1 MGKQTTMN
9 QMSGFTR
16 QETIHLAGCTSS
28 RLAYLEK
35 VGLVIPY
42 RFGNNGR
49 PTVVFSWEQLLEIRA
64 IKNLRKD
71 VSLQTVRKIIKFLD
85 ESGYDNSLRDKQL
98 VVVGDEVFWM
108 KQDWSDFGD
117 NIPTTVKVAGK
128 RNRAVGQY
136 VLLVIPPLIDIVNDI
151 WEAAQKSKI
160 IDFKSFQQRAK
171 ALPA

>member
-1 MGKQTTMN
+1 MN

-64 IKNLRKD
+64 IKNLRKED

-98 VVVGDEVFWM
+98 VVVGDEVFWI
-108 KQDWSDFGD
+108 KQDWSDFGE

-128 RNRAVGQY
+128 NNKEVGQY

-151 WEAAQKSKI
+151 WEAARKSEVV
-160 IDFKSFQQRAK
+160 DLRSFEQRAK

>member
-1 MGKQTTMN
+1 MN

-16 QETIHLAGCTSS
+16 QETLHLAGCTSS

-35 VGLVIPY
+35 VSLVIPY

-85 ESGYDNSLRDKQL
+85 ESGYDNSLSNKQL
-98 VVVGDEVFWM
+98 VVVCDEVFWI
-108 KQDWSDFGD
+108 KPDWSDFSE
-117 NIPTTVKVAGK
+117 NMPTTVKVADK
-128 RNRAVGQY
+128 DNKEVGQY
-136 VLLVIPPLIDIVNDI
+136 LLLVIPPLTDIVNDI
-151 WEAAQKSKI
+151 WEAARRSEVV
-160 IDFKSFQQRAK
+160 DFKSFEQRAK

>member
-1 MGKQTTMN
+1 MN

-35 VGLVIPY
+35 VGLIIPY

-71 VSLQTVRKIIKFLD
+71 ISLQTVRKIINFLD

-108 KQDWSDFGD
+108 KQDWSDFSD
-117 NIPTTVKVAGK
+117 NIPKIVKVSDK
-128 RNRAVGQY
+128 RNRTVGQY
-136 VLLVIPPLIDIVNDI
+136 MLLVIPPLTDIVNDI
-151 WEAAQKSKI
+151 WEAAEKSKVI
-160 IDFKSFQQRAK
+160 NFNSFQKRAK
-171 ALPA
+171 ALPV

>member
-1 MGKQTTMN
+1 MN

-49 PTVVFSWEQLLEIRA
+49 PAVVFSWEQLLEIRA
-64 IKNLRKD
+64 IKNLRKED
-71 VSLQTVRKIIKFLD
+71 ISLQTVRNIIKFLD

-98 VVVGDEVFWM
+98 VVVGDEVFWI

-128 RNRAVGQY
+128 RNRAIGQY
-136 VLLVIPPLIDIVNDI
+136 VLLVIPPLTEIVNEI
-151 WEAAQKSKI
+151 WEVARRSEVV
-160 IDFKSFQQRAK
+160 DFKSFEQRAK